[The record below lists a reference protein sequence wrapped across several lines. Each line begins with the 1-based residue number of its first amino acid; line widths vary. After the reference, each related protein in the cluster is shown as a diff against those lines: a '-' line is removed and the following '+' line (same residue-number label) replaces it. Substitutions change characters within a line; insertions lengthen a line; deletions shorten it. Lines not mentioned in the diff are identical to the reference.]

1 MALANSH
8 SRSSPGL
15 DPSLS
20 ERGYA
25 IVRRLFDAEEIQS
38 LRASA
43 QDAVAEGERE
53 GLITSRPGIEGT
65 MRHDTRD
72 LLSIP
77 QLRHVLLDQRVV
89 EVVRELL
96 GGEPVYFGDSSVRIG
111 KNGERGWHR
120 DNVNRRRWRGGP
132 DWRDPYP
139 VLGCGLYLQDQA
151 HHSGGLAVRPRS
163 HRLGIFRPTWPMLV
177 DAHVGDFIAWTL
189 RTVHAGETVRLR
201 GLPSVPLHPRVQT
214 WLPQSMRVSEDGERI
229 VLFMTFARSGEHL
242 DNYINFLKTRDYMQS
257 TWSRSQF
264 GPDVWREAEQA
275 GLRVIQPVPEYGV
288 SQPRPPAH
296 A

>member
-15 DPSLS
+15 DPSLG

-25 IVRRLFDAEEIQS
+25 IVRQLFDAEEIQS

-43 QDAVAEGERE
+43 QEAVAEGERE
-53 GLITSRPGIEGT
+53 GLVTSRPGVEGT

-72 LLSIP
+72 LLSIS

-120 DNVNRRRWRGGP
+120 ANVNRRRGRGGP

-139 VLGCGLYLQDQA
+139 VLGCGLYLQDLA
-151 HHSGGLAVRPRS
+151 HHSGGLAVRP
-163 HRLGIFRPTWPMLV
+163 
-177 DAHVGDFIAWTL
+177 
-189 RTVHAGETVRLR
+189 
-201 GLPSVPLHPRVQT
+201 
-214 WLPQSMRVSEDGERI
+214 
-229 VLFMTFARSGEHL
+229 
-242 DNYINFLKTRDYMQS
+242 
-257 TWSRSQF
+257 
-264 GPDVWREAEQA
+264 
-275 GLRVIQPVPEYGV
+275 
-288 SQPRPPAH
+288 
-296 A
+296 